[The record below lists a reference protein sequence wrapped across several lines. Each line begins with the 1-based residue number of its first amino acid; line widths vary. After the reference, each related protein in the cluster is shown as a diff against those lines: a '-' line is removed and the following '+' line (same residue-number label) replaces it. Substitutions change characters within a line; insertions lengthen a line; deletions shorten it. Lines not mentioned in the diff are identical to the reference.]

1 VELTTDDTR
10 RRHCEELCFGIV
22 FGMYG
27 ANQSAQMCSRVV
39 GWPPQ
44 KMQYF
49 DARAMEIKQSDGWDA
64 ALQAN

>member
-1 VELTTDDTR
+1 
-10 RRHCEELCFGIV
+10 
-22 FGMYG
+22 
-27 ANQSAQMCSRVV
+27 MCSRVV